1 MRRFPRADR
10 QIALACLDRVGLVNR
25 AYARADQL
33 SGGQQQRVAIARA
46 LAQEARLIL
55 ADEPVASLDPE
66 SAAIVLETL
75 RAVAAQGVAVIASLH
90 QVQLAVTY
98 ADRIVALR
106 AGCIV
111 EDAPAARFDTRAIGQ
126 IYDRTTP

>member
-1 MRRFPRADR
+1 MA
-10 QIALACLDRVGLVNR
+10 
-25 AYARADQL
+25 
-33 SGGQQQRVAIARA
+33 
-46 LAQEARLIL
+46 
-55 ADEPVASLDPE
+55 VASGQVDC
-66 SAAIVLETL
+66 ATDFDRNRNAMIETL

-106 AGCIV
+106 AGRIV